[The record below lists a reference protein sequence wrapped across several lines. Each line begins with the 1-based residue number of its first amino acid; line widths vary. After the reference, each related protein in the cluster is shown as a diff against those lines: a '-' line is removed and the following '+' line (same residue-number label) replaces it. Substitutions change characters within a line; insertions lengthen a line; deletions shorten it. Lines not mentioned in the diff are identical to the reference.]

1 MWFGLTLL
9 WLLLVIGAEFATAS
23 PVAPAATAAP
33 APRDP
38 QINAKERIVSYW
50 LEQAQQQLEARLQ
63 RAHAAGNGDNRVAKN
78 VIMLLGDGLSITTL
92 TAARILKGQHAGQT
106 GEEYQLAMDQF
117 PFSGFSKTYCT
128 DSQTADSA
136 CAATAFLTGIKTNYG
151 SIGQSAQGTPVES
164 IVQWA
169 QRAGKATGIVT
180 TTRITDASPA
190 AAYAH
195 VHRRSQELDIARQ
208 LIEETPGRYLNVIL
222 GGGLGKFASE
232 RTDGRDLLQ
241 QWHSGNPD
249 GCFARTLTE
258 LRDCR
263 SNSSRSGSNG
273 SLLGVFSDSHMA
285 YHLAAPQ
292 DQPRLSDMTEAAIEH
307 LSHQPNGY
315 FIFIEGG
322 RIDHGHHETRAGYA
336 LDEMLEFDAAVE
348 TAVRLTDPQDTL
360 IVVTADHSHT
370 LTMAGYAN
378 RGTPILGLDASQR
391 DSDGVPYSTLNYAIG
406 KWQSQNKAGKRENPA
421 PHLSRSKL
429 IFVYNNI
436 EQYFILIFCFAC
448 VCLLA
453 SFTPS
458 YIHGKGVHSGE
469 DVAIFSQ
476 GPQSH
481 LFSGVMEQNLLP
493 HLMSYAACI
502 GPGTTLCQKE
512 R

>member
-1 MWFGLTLL
+1 MWFGLTMLL
-9 WLLLVIGAEFATAS
+9 PLLAIGAVFATAS
-23 PVAPAATAAP
+23 PVAPAAAAAAAGP
-33 APRDP
+33 PPGDP
-38 QINAKERIVSYW
+38 QINAKERIASYW

-78 VIMLLGDGLSITTL
+78 VIMLLGDGLSVTTL

-136 CAATAFLTGIKTNYG
+136 CAATACLTGIKTNYG

-195 VHRRSQELDIARQ
+195 VHRRSQELDIGRQ
-208 LIEETPGRYLNVIL
+208 LIEETPGRNLNVIL

-241 QWHSGNPD
+241 QWHSANPD

-258 LRDCR
+258 LRDCS
-263 SNSSRSGSNG
+263 SNSSNG

-292 DQPRLSDMTEAAIEH
+292 DQPRLSDMTEAAIEN
-307 LSHQPNGY
+307 LSRQPNGY

-370 LTMAGYAN
+370 LSMAGYAN
-378 RGTPILGLDASQR
+378 RGTSILGLDASQR
-391 DSDGVPYSTLNYAIG
+391 DSDGVPYTTLNYAVG

-429 IFVYNNI
+429 IFVYNKI
-436 EQYFILIFCFAC
+436 SYLIFCFAC
-448 VCLLA
+448 VPVSLLHA
-453 SFTPS
+453 QLYTW
-458 YIHGKGVHSGE
+458 
-469 DVAIFSQ
+469 Q
-476 GPQSH
+476 GRP
-481 LFSGVMEQNLLP
+481 FG
-493 HLMSYAACI
+493 
-502 GPGTTLCQKE
+502 
-512 R
+512 

>member
-9 WLLLVIGAEFATAS
+9 LTLQLIYAVFGRAA
-23 PVAPAATAAP
+23 PVAVGD
-33 APRDP
+33 RDP
-38 QINAKERIVSYW
+38 PQPNENERNASYW

-63 RAHAAGNGDNRVAKN
+63 RSHTAGNDDNRRAKN
-78 VIMLLGDGLSITTL
+78 VIMLLGDGLSVTTM

-106 GEEYQLAMDQF
+106 GEEYELALDQF
-117 PFSGFSKTYCT
+117 PYSGFSKTYCT

-136 CAATAFLTGIKTNYG
+136 CAATACLTGVKTNYG

-180 TTRITDASPA
+180 TARLTDASPA

-195 VHRRSQELDIARQ
+195 VNRRSQELDIGRQ
-208 LIEETPGRYLNVIL
+208 LVEEEPGRYLNVIL

-241 QWHSGNPD
+241 QWHDANPD
-249 GCFARTLTE
+249 GCFARTLSE
-258 LRDCR
+258 LREC
-263 SNSSRSGSNG
+263 SSAGNG
-273 SLLGVFSDSHMA
+273 SLLGVFGDSHMA

-307 LSHQPNGY
+307 LSRHPNGY

-348 TAVRLTDPQDTL
+348 AAVRLSDAQETL

-370 LTMAGYAN
+370 LTMSGYAN
-378 RGTPILGLDASQR
+378 RGTSILGQDAAQR
-391 DSDGVPYSTLNYAIG
+391 DLDGVPYSTLNYAIG
-406 KWQSQNKAGKRENPA
+406 KWQSLNKAGKRENPG
-421 PHLSRSKL
+421 PHLSRSEL
-429 IFVYNNI
+429 IFVNKMSKVYVNH
-436 EQYFILIFCFAC
+436 LL
-448 VCLLA
+448 CL
-453 SFTPS
+453 
-458 YIHGKGVHSGE
+458 
-469 DVAIFSQ
+469 
-476 GPQSH
+476 
-481 LFSGVMEQNLLP
+481 
-493 HLMSYAACI
+493 
-502 GPGTTLCQKE
+502 
-512 R
+512 